1 MKRLFLILGLLILAG
16 GLLWGWKTLGRPK
29 AAEPD
34 VVAGELLVQFKPG
47 VTPEQAKRLIGKA
60 GAAVKERIDPQ
71 GIYVVALPEG
81 VSVPQMVSQFQR
93 MPEVSFAEPN
103 VIHRLSDLK
112 VRNGAASSSRSHD
125 LDLFLPAEAWA
136 DGEPLGAGAR
146 VTVAVIDSAMDS
158 RHPALA
164 GKLVQGYNFL
174 NNSSNTQSSGAGSD
188 WHATAVAG
196 RVLEGSGDAN
206 VQIMPLVVANSSG
219 SASTA
224 AIVKAINYAVEKGVQ
239 VINMSLGSYTY
250 TESLKQA
257 VDLAVSKGI
266 LVVAA
271 SGNNNTSAPSY
282 PAAYGGVIAT
292 ASTNEDGLKSSF
304 SNYGKWVNISAPG
317 DMMELLNH
325 GGGTR
330 MGQGTSFS
338 APFIAGMLAML
349 KSAFP
354 ALTAAD
360 AEAVMMAKS
369 NNVDARNPAYAGLLG
384 KGFLNFMDV
393 RNWMAEIRN
402 GTFFLPWQD
411 TGSGSPGSGGGGGAG
426 GVNPPAGPAV
436 PMDWLV
442 KGKGHVGTFVLTP
455 AGDVVQEG

>member
-1 MKRLFLILGLLILAG
+1 MKRYFLILGLLILAG
-16 GLLWGWKTLGRPK
+16 GLLWGWKALGHPK

-47 VTPEQAKRLIGKA
+47 VTSEQAKRLIGKA

-93 MPEVSFAEPN
+93 MPEVSFVEPN
-103 VIHRLSDLK
+103 VIHKLS
-112 VRNGAASSSRSHD
+112 G
-125 LDLFLPAEAWA
+125 LDIFLPAEAWA
-136 DGEPLGAGAR
+136 EGEPLGAGAK

-164 GKLVQGYNFL
+164 GNLVQGYNFL
-174 NNSSNTQSSGAGSD
+174 NNSTNTQSSGAGSD

-224 AIVKAINYAVEKGVQ
+224 AIIRAINYAVEKGVQ

-282 PAAYGGVIAT
+282 PAAYEGAIAVS
-292 ASTNEDGLKSSF
+292 STNEDGLKSSF

-317 DMMELLNH
+317 AMMELLNH

-338 APFIAGMLAML
+338 SPFIAGMLAML

-354 ALTAAD
+354 TLTAAD
-360 AEAVMMAKS
+360 AEAIMMAKS

-426 GVNPPAGPAV
+426 RVNPPVGPAV